1 LKISN
6 NGLALI
12 KRFEGCRL
20 TAYADM
26 GGVWT
31 IGWGQTG
38 PDVVEGLTITQ
49 AQADARLRIEVDRFA
64 AGVSAELKVPV
75 NQNQF
80 DALVSLAYNIGLN
93 AFRTSTLLRLLN
105 DRTQVS
111 IVASEFIKWNKVNG
125 KSTEGLSRRRE
136 AERQLFLVKDRHPLM
151 ASSIVAQRDT
161 WLKHEPKQASELEAE
176 RKLFVPKGSA
186 HRWRAIT
193 MVPGEA
199 HYKLTLEAQPE
210 RTWWMWPPD
219 FKIINDPKEP
229 EEPLAP
235 PATPAPRILSVPYYS
250 QRDNQVD
257 PMRTCF
263 SSSCAMLLK
272 FLKPSSISGDDEYIK
287 TVYSYGDTVYYENQ
301 IKALAHYG
309 QKAVFR
315 KDYNWARIDAQL
327 ERGIPVPIGILH
339 HGSVTAPT
347 GGGHWLII
355 IGRSQ
360 DNTRYVV
367 NDPFG
372 DCDLVN
378 GGYLSPNG
386 KGLLYSKKNLGPR
399 FMVEGPDTGYVIEA
413 VK

>member
-1 LKISN
+1 LKVSD

-12 KRFEGCRL
+12 KKFEGCRL
-20 TAYADM
+20 TAYADV

-49 AQADARLRIEVDRFA
+49 AQADARLRAEVDRFA
-64 AGVSAELKVPV
+64 EGVLSGLKVPV

-80 DALVSLAYNIGLN
+80 DALVSFAYNVGLG
-93 AFRTSTLLRLLN
+93 AFRSSTLLKLLN
-105 DRTQVS
+105 DKTQVS
-111 IVASEFIKWNKVNG
+111 IVASEFLKWNKVNG
-125 KSTEGLSRRRE
+125 KPIEGLSRRRE
-136 AERQLFLVKDRHPLM
+136 AEKQLFLSKDRHPLL

-186 HRWRAIT
+186 HRWQAIT
-193 MVPGEA
+193 MVPGEG
-199 HYKLTLEAQPE
+199 HYKLTLEAQPD

-229 EEPLAP
+229 EPAP
-235 PATPAPRILSVPYYS
+235 PATVPRVLQVPYYS
-250 QRDNQVD
+250 QRDNKVD

-287 TVYSYGDTVYYENQ
+287 TVYTYGDTVYYESQ

-309 QKAVFR
+309 LTARFR
-315 KDYNWARIDAQL
+315 QDYNWARIDAQL
-327 ERGIPVPIGILH
+327 EKGIPVPIGILH
-339 HGSVTAPT
+339 HGPVTAPT

-355 IGRSQ
+355 IGRSE
-360 DNTRYVV
+360 DNTKYVV

-378 GGYLSPNG
+378 GGYPSSNG

-399 FMVEGPDTGYVIEA
+399 FMVEGPNTGYVIEA
-413 VK
+413 FK

>member
-1 LKISN
+1 MRVSE
-6 NGLALI
+6 NGLSLI

-20 TAYADM
+20 TAYADI

-38 PDVVEGLTITQ
+38 PDVVKGLTITQ
-49 AQADARLRIEVDRFA
+49 AQADARLQQTVDEFA
-64 AGVSAELKVPV
+64 TGVLNALSVPV

-80 DALVSLAYNIGLN
+80 DALVSFAYNIGLS
-93 AFRTSTLLRLLN
+93 AFRSSTLLKLLN
-105 DRTQVS
+105 DKTSVS
-111 IVASEFIKWNKVNG
+111 VVAAEFSKWNKVDG
-125 KSTEGLSRRRE
+125 KPIEGLSRRRE
-136 AERQLFLVKDRHPLM
+136 AEKKLFLTKDRHPLL

-186 HRWRAIT
+186 HRWQAIT

-199 HYKLTLEAQPE
+199 HYKLTLEAQPD

-219 FKIINDPKEP
+219 FKIINDPKES
-229 EEPLAP
+229 EPAQPAAVPRVLA
-235 PATPAPRILSVPYYS
+235 VPYYS

-287 TVYSYGDTVYYENQ
+287 TVYTYGDTVYYQNQ
-301 IKALAHYG
+301 IKALTHYG
-309 QKAVFR
+309 LKAKFR
-315 KDYNWARIDAQL
+315 TDYNWALIDAQL
-327 ERGIPVPIGILH
+327 NRGIPVPIGILH
-339 HGSVTAPT
+339 KGSVSAPT
-347 GGGHWLII
+347 GGGHWLVI
-355 IGRSQ
+355 IGRSE
-360 DNTRYVV
+360 DNTKYVV
-367 NDPFG
+367 NDPYG
-372 DCDLVN
+372 DLDLVT
-378 GGYLSPNG
+378 GGYVSSNG

-399 FMVEGPDTGYVIEA
+399 FMVEGPNTGYVIEA
-413 VK
+413 SK

>member
-1 LKISN
+1 MRVSD

-12 KRFEGCRL
+12 KKFEGCRL
-20 TAYADM
+20 TAYADV

-49 AQADARLRIEVDRFA
+49 AQADARLRAEVDRFA
-64 AGVSAELKVPV
+64 NGVLAELKVPV

-80 DALVSLAYNIGLN
+80 DALVSFAYNIGLG
-93 AFRTSTLLRLLN
+93 AFRSSTLLKLLN

-111 IVASEFIKWNKVNG
+111 IVASEFTKWNKVNG
-125 KSTEGLSRRRE
+125 KPIEGLSRRRE
-136 AERQLFLVKDRHPLM
+136 AEKQLFLTKDRHPLL

-186 HRWRAIT
+186 HRWQAIT
-193 MVPGEA
+193 MVPGEG
-199 HYKLTLEAQPE
+199 HYKLTLEAQPD

-229 EEPLAP
+229 ESDP
-235 PATPAPRILSVPYYS
+235 PASVPRVLKVPYYS
-250 QRDNQVD
+250 QRDNQID

-287 TVYSYGDTVYYENQ
+287 TVYTYGDTIYYESQ
-301 IKALAHYG
+301 VKALNHYG
-309 QKAVFR
+309 LTARFR

-327 ERGIPVPIGILH
+327 DKGIPVPIGILH
-339 HGSVTAPT
+339 HGPVTAPT

-355 IGRSQ
+355 IGRSD
-360 DNTRYVV
+360 DNTKYVV

-378 GGYLSPNG
+378 GGYLSSNG

-399 FMVEGPDTGYVIEA
+399 FMVEGPNTGYVIEA
-413 VK
+413 FK